1 MILLV
6 TVFVVIAVY
15 IIYQQLTK
23 KKPKLPYPPSP
34 PGRFFWGNALDLPN
48 PGLGKHV
55 DIKLLEWSKTYGTVF
70 SFTVPVVGRLIVIAD
85 PDLAKH
91 VLITKNFPKS
101 PTYKNFTPIFGD
113 RSIALAEGHDW
124 FTKRRAF
131 NPGFAPSFLKNIVT
145 VIASKIERFV
155 QVIDQ
160 DIAAGEAVHMLNRSQ
175 TFTSDVIVQVAY
187 GEDWGGSDQHPPRLW
202 MTELTSLTVLRGSN
216 PVVKYFG
223 FQTDRRIK
231 HLEKLLDKEF
241 YRILDSRLAEASAGT
256 ASKTRDI
263 CSIAI
268 DQMKCADGS
277 LTDDDR
283 ITVMHQLKTFY
294 FAGHDTTATLI
305 SWAIWLL
312 SQNGEAL
319 EKLRAELK
327 EQEIWADGNT
337 PTYDQLQNCPYL
349 EVVLTESLRLY
360 PPAST
365 ARLTPDLS
373 ESWGGYTLGGSV
385 LYVSAYVMQRHP
397 DHWDRPDDFVPERFL
412 DASDNGASKFNAWSR
427 GPRDCL
433 GKYFAKL
440 EAKMAVSALVLRYDL
455 ECVNPAEEMCYR
467 LTACPKDG
475 ARVKMS
481 RKTK

>member
-55 DIKLLEWSKTYGTVF
+55 DIKLLEWSKTHGTVF

-455 ECVNPAEEMCYR
+455 ECVNQAEEMCYR